1 MKIREF
7 QKKIADALN
16 TVEELVQGG
25 CRAFAEDALTVVN
38 DVAQQLQMARGVAVV
53 VTTPR
58 FARSA
63 SGCADGI
70 PAECQLEV
78 KCLEKPAI
86 NREAPG
92 HLTALDAAEEV
103 AHALDG
109 ETLEFASI
117 EQYVEE
123 RTGTVVVTVAFGV
136 DILLT
141 QEEGD

>member
-7 QKKIADALN
+7 QKKISDGLN
-16 TVEELVQGG
+16 TVEELMQGG
-25 CRAFAEDALTVVN
+25 CKAFAEDSLSIMLGVE
-38 DVAQQLQMARGVAVV
+38 QQLQTAGGVAIV
-53 VTTPR
+53 VTTPMLN
-58 FARSA
+58 RSA
-63 SGCADGI
+63 SGCTDGI
-70 PAECQLEV
+70 PAECQL
-78 KCLEKPAI
+78 KINCIEKPAL

-92 HLTALDAAEEV
+92 HLTALDAAEAV

-109 ETLEFASI
+109 ETIEFASI
-117 EQYVEE
+117 EQYAEE